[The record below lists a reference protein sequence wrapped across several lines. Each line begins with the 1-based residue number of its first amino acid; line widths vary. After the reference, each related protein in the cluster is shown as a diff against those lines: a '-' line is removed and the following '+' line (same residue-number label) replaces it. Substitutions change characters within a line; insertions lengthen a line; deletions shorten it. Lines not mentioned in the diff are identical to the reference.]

1 MAGPRRLPYRRERS
15 GKTDYR
21 QRRKLIKGRVPLAVF
36 RRSNRGLTLQVVKF
50 DPKGDR
56 TLVSVRSAE
65 LRSAGLQGSA
75 KSTTAAYLAGHL
87 LALRAKAAGV
97 ERSFLHL
104 GRHASTPGSRLYA
117 ALRGARD
124 GGLDIPA
131 DEEVFPGDERLDGKA
146 VEAVKPKL
154 AGLVTTSEHG
164 RDRPG
169 GGKR

>member
-1 MAGPRRLPYRRERS
+1 MPSAAPRQLPFRRERS

-21 QRRKLIKGRVPLAVF
+21 QRRKLIKGRTPLAVF
-36 RRSNRGLTLQVVKF
+36 RRSNRALTLQLVRF

-56 TLVSVRSAE
+56 TLVSVRSSE
-65 LRSAGLQGSA
+65 LRLAGLKGSA

-117 ALRGARD
+117 ALRGARE

-131 DEEVFPGDERLDGKA
+131 SEEILPDDKRLDEKT
-146 VEAVKPKL
+146 VQAVKPKL
-154 AGLVTTSEHG
+154 AGLVNGS
-164 RDRPG
+164 
-169 GGKR
+169 KK